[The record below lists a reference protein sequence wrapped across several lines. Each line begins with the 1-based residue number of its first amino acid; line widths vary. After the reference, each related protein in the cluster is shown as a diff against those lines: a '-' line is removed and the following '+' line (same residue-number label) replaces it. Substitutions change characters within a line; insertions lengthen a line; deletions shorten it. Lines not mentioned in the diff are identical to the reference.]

1 MAAMQA
7 SIAELSKIDGISST
21 TAKAIHAGTDKTTA
35 TEIASR
41 VIELGWQTWLLESE
55 SYPFRLKQIADP
67 PPFIFGEGETIS
79 FADPMIAIVGTR
91 HPTDRG
97 RIFASTLASEL
108 VTRGIPVVSGMAE
121 GIDSAAHMGAIEAK
135 GKTIAVLGC
144 SLDYVASS
152 LRRQL
157 AKTISENGLLLSEYL
172 PGTRP
177 DKSTFPGRNRIIS
190 GLVEGI
196 VVVEAGKKSGALI
209 TATHALEQNKTLFAV
224 PGAPDASMSQ
234 GANELIK
241 QGARLITS
249 VTDIFEELPQLG
261 KTIFGAKIAAKLPSM
276 TKAER
281 AIFDSVAEGPK
292 QIDQL
297 SRSLQLPI
305 ADLMEFLL
313 ALELKGVVR
322 ELSGKR
328 FTISED
334 YR

>member
-1 MAAMQA
+1 MQA
-7 SIAELSKIDGISST
+7 SIAELSQLDGISTT
-21 TAKAIHAGTDKTTA
+21 TAKAIHAGSDKA
-35 TEIASR
+35 SAAEIAAR
-41 VIELGWQTWLLESE
+41 VIQLGWQTWLLESE
-55 SYPFRLKQIADP
+55 SYPFRLKQISDP
-67 PPFIFGEGETIS
+67 PPFIFGFGETIS
-79 FADPMIAIVGTR
+79 FSEPMIAIVGTR

-97 RIFASTLASEL
+97 RMFASTLAGEL
-108 VTRGIPVVSGMAE
+108 ASRGIPVVSGMAE

-135 GKTIAVLGC
+135 GKTLAVLGC
-144 SLDYVASS
+144 SLDYVSS
-152 LRRQL
+152 TLRRQL
-157 AKTISENGLLLSEYL
+157 ANTISQNGLLLSEYL

-190 GLVEGI
+190 GLVEGV

-209 TATHALEQNKTLFAV
+209 TATHAIEQNKTLFAV
-224 PGAPDASMSQ
+224 PGAPDATMSQ
-234 GANELIK
+234 GTNELIK

-261 KTIFGAKIAAKLPSM
+261 KAVLVGKTALKLPSM

-297 SRSLQLPI
+297 SRSLKVPI

-328 FTISED
+328 FTIAEE